1 VRRET
6 LALLKETRATAL
18 IVTHDPVEAMELA
31 DRIMLMRQGRLVQ
44 VGTPRELYDHPVDAH
59 AARFFSDF
67 NEFPAR
73 VEQGMVNTPF
83 GPMPAV
89 GIKSGSEVS
98 VMIRPQGLRQAG
110 ADRSGIEGQVVEA
123 RFLGDE
129 LQLLVLFERQD
140 DPWLVRVPA
149 SQDIA
154 AGATVRFAADPAHV
168 FIFES

>member
-1 VRRET
+1 
-6 LALLKETRATAL
+6 
-18 IVTHDPVEAMELA
+18 
-31 DRIMLMRQGRLVQ
+31 
-44 VGTPRELYDHPVDAH
+44 
-59 AARFFSDF
+59 
-67 NEFPAR
+67 
-73 VEQGMVNTPF
+73 
-83 GPMPAV
+83 
-89 GIKSGSEVS
+89 
-98 VMIRPQGLRQAG
+98 LRQAG